1 MPHHTN
7 TNTDTNRPELLPA
20 TTKYKSRKI
29 LTQNSFQMEIQNLE
43 NTWTEQL
50 NTNHADFLP
59 LEITNKIQAKYRGL
73 VLDSDL

>member
-1 MPHHTN
+1 
-7 TNTDTNRPELLPA
+7 
-20 TTKYKSRKI
+20 
-29 LTQNSFQMEIQNLE
+29 MEIQNLE